1 MRGTQGEASTPRG
14 LTAYSVRMARD
25 DDLLQLERDLLLRLL
40 DLVHA
45 DDPSTFVDEALGLVV
60 ARLDVERGYLAL
72 STPPDDPLASPAWHA
87 LRGFDDPSAVRRV
100 LSGTV
105 VSDALRSGKTVNTGS
120 ASADPRYSAA
130 DSVKRNAI
138 EAVLCVPIG
147 AGPEIVGVLYLQGA
161 RGPNQASAGRKF
173 PADAQRLAERLA
185 HHLAPV
191 AQKLVRLS
199 AASRPDPTAPWRARL
214 MGADALIGRSPAL
227 AEVLKG
233 AALVAPL
240 DVPVLITG
248 PSGTGKTALAR
259 VIVQAGRRAHAPLI
273 ELNCAAIPDELLE
286 SELFGAA
293 PGAHSTAKRK
303 VLGKV
308 EAAHGGTLFLDE
320 VGELSLGAQAK
331 LLQLLSDGTFFVLG
345 SSTPKRADVRLIAAT
360 NADLEARVAAG
371 TFREDLYYRLRVM
384 PLRMPGLDE
393 RRGDIGALADAFV
406 AVAAE
411 RHGLGQL
418 ELAPLTRAA
427 LMRAEWPGHVRELA
441 HALEAA
447 AIRASADAPA
457 RGYTG
462 AERRTVEPEHVFPG
476 LPATEP
482 PEDWHQATRAFQRS
496 LLADALARSGGSV
509 GDAARRLG
517 IARSH
522 AYELIR
528 ALGLRDNAP
537 GKPDA

>member
-1 MRGTQGEASTPRG
+1 
-14 LTAYSVRMARD
+14 MARD
-25 DDLLQLERDLLLRLL
+25 DDPIQLERDLLLRLL
-40 DLVHA
+40 DLVHE
-45 DDPSTFVDEALGLVV
+45 DDPSAFVDEALGLVV
-60 ARLDVERGYLAL
+60 ARVGAERGYLAL

-105 VSDALRSGKTVNTGS
+105 VSDTLRSGKTVNTGS

-130 DSVKRNAI
+130 DSVKRNHI

-161 RGPNQASAGRKF
+161 SPSGRAAAPGRKF
-173 PADAQRLAERLA
+173 PPDAQRLAERLA

-191 AQKLVRLS
+191 ANKLVRLS
-199 AASRPDPTAPWRARL
+199 AATRPDPTAPWRARL
-214 MGADALIGRSPAL
+214 MGADALIGQSPAL

-259 VIVQAGRRAHAPLI
+259 VIVAASKRAGAPLI

-293 PGAHSTAKRK
+293 PGAHSTARRK
-303 VLGKV
+303 VVGKV

-320 VGELSLGAQAK
+320 VGELSLTAQAK
-331 LLQLLSDGTFFVLG
+331 LLQLLSEQTYFTLG
-345 SSTPKRADVRLIAAT
+345 SSTAKKADVRVIAAT

-384 PLRMPGLDE
+384 PIRMPGLDE
-393 RRGDIGALADAFV
+393 RRGDIGALAEAFLAV
-406 AVAAE
+406 VAA
-411 RHGLGQL
+411 RHGLGPL
-418 ELAPLTRAA
+418 TLAPLTRAA

-441 HALEAA
+441 HAIEAA
-447 AIRASADAPA
+447 AIRASADAPGA
-457 RGYTG
+457 GSAG
-462 AERRTVEPEHVFPG
+462 AESRSVEPQHVFLG
-476 LPATEP
+476 LPATAP
-482 PEDWHQATRAFQRS
+482 PEDWHQATRAFQRAM
-496 LLADALARSGGSV
+496 LEDALARSGGSV
-509 GDAARRLG
+509 GDAARQLG
-517 IARSH
+517 IARSY

-528 ALGLRDNAP
+528 ALGLRAHTT
-537 GKPDA
+537 GKPEA